1 MKTTHNFF
9 IYITILINN
18 STIDT
23 ETIFQTYIH
32 QNRIVK
38 WANLNI
44 TYTVITFYTS
54 FWHTNILKKGQKKM

>member
-44 TYTVITFYTS
+44 IYTVITFYTS
-54 FWHTNILKKGQKKM
+54 FWQTKCEKVR